1 MGKLQFSRGF
11 QETNRELTHYYR
23 VGDNPFGV
31 APITPPLPKTE
42 QHYDVSITMTLPES
56 PRNTGRGNFMVA
68 LHLLDTDLSKSMDV
82 LHSPES
88 GRSLVDPQSVIYTTR
103 RPALM
108 PYVDPAVSLARR
120 LAWLPFRVVFPKNDV
135 YFMTLPLAE
144 NVVFSRSSRVPKSIY
159 VEVQAGQ
166 DLQTY
171 EAAVTM
177 TANLRGLRWILH
189 NYRIVSFITLTLGF
203 WSMEMLFA
211 GLMLFTLGAFVGSDD
226 HPPKPE
232 LEDSEKREEDDLG
245 EVKLEER
252 MRELPSIKREHSQE
266 DEREREREDEQFL
279 RERTL
284 ERRSSED
291 HGGGLRRRRSI
302 KREEE
307 GESSASGGVGIKR
320 EPDSD

>member
-1 MGKLQFSRGF
+1 MGGEISKK
-11 QETNRELTHYYR
+11 LTHGSS

-42 QHYDVSITMTLPES
+42 QHYDLSITVTLPES

-68 LHLLDTDLSKSMDV
+68 LHLLDNDVSKSMDV

-108 PYVDPAVSLARR
+108 PYVDPTVSLARR
-120 LAWLPFRVVFPKNDV
+120 LVWLPFHVVFPKNDV
-135 YFMTLPLAE
+135 YSMTLPLAE
-144 NVVFSRSSRVPKSIY
+144 NIVFSRSSRVPKSIY
-159 VEVQAGQ
+159 VELQAGQ
-166 DLQTY
+166 DIQTY

-211 GLMLFTLGAFVGSDD
+211 GLTLFTLGIFVGNED

-232 LEDSEKREEDDLG
+232 LEDAENKEEDGLG

-252 MRELPSIKREHSQE
+252 MHELPSIKREHSHE
-266 DEREREREDEQFL
+266 DEHHLNEHKLER
-279 RERTL
+279 
-284 ERRSSED
+284 RRSSED

-302 KREEE
+302 KHDEE